1 MTLKVLPIL
10 NAVGCLFLVGFVV
23 VQWQDNQN
31 LEKDLRAAR
40 LAERIT
46 QNEKIEVE
54 QKVIALQTDVDSL
67 KASIELMKKEAEEKE
82 KEIADGKELTGFL
95 NRGIIFTAAHLQAME
110 KAVEE
115 RNARIV
121 ELNGSLGA
129 TRKRLDEAIA
139 ELRKAGAR

>member
-67 KASIELMKKEAEEKE
+67 KASIELMKKEADDAK
-82 KEIADGKELTGFL
+82 KKIADGEELAGFL
-95 NRGIIFTAAHLQAME
+95 NRGIVYTSAYLQAME

-115 RNARIV
+115 RNARIS
-121 ELNGSLGA
+121 ELSGSLAA
-129 TRKRLDEAIA
+129 TRKRLDDAVA